1 MPAQLTDPA
10 PLSLYRPQLLSYSK
24 RAASSVCVFAFSL
37 LATIAGAAD
46 EPPDLTKEATGSSP
60 IAVSDAGEG
69 TKVEPGDE
77 PGDLP
82 SEAEQRELES
92 NEDPMAGDD
101 ARRDVKRKEVTE
113 DTDQRQTGFDVYGS
127 ARIRYR
133 YQDNVNEWQDG
144 GSRLGAEFDWR
155 IFPETFLFVRYEA
168 GFNVLTGLNELVNPG
183 EKQGEVFNETVFN
196 RLYYVGVDTPHVNYV
211 VGKNWSTY
219 YKVSYFTDRF
229 MGTGGSA
236 SGTYNAQ
243 TDGGPTGPGRADN
256 TLQTHFSIDFSPLHL
271 FKPFELNVQVQH
283 GNPIPFGDGVDYGTA
298 VGLSAIMTT
307 QNNFTL
313 GLAYNEAHIDIDNNP
328 SLRSVGLTGD
338 ASALLVGTRAFGDR
352 WYVGL
357 LASRLD
363 NHETTDEGIY
373 FKGWGSEL
381 YLQYRIAGPVWFVG
395 GYNVLEPDQKDVLAR
410 DYRVRYTV
418 AGLRYSF
425 DDFRRMIFFNARID
439 DSLNADGTPGT
450 DVFTIGIRWDF
461 SKRGWHRSE
470 KKQ

>member
-1 MPAQLTDPA
+1 M
-10 PLSLYRPQLLSYSK
+10 
-24 RAASSVCVFAFSL
+24 
-37 LATIAGAAD
+37 
-46 EPPDLTKEATGSSP
+46 
-60 IAVSDAGEG
+60 
-69 TKVEPGDE
+69 
-77 PGDLP
+77 
-82 SEAEQRELES
+82 
-92 NEDPMAGDD
+92 
-101 ARRDVKRKEVTE
+101 
-113 DTDQRQTGFDVYGS
+113 
-127 ARIRYR
+127 
-133 YQDNVNEWQDG
+133 
-144 GSRLGAEFDWR
+144 
-155 IFPETFLFVRYEA
+155 RYEA
-168 GFNVLTGLNELVNPG
+168 GFNVLTGLNDLVNPG
-183 EKQGEVFNETVFN
+183 EKQGEVFNETIFN
-196 RLYYVGVDTPHVNYV
+196 RLYYVGIDTRRANYI

-243 TDGGPTGPGRADN
+243 TDGGPTGPGRADR
-256 TLQTHFSIDFSPLHL
+256 TLQTHFSIISPLHL
-271 FKPFELNVQVQH
+271 FKPYELNAQVQH

-298 VGLSAIMTT
+298 LGLSAIMTT

-313 GLAYNEAHIDIDNNP
+313 GVAYNHARIDIDDNP
-328 SLRSVGLTGD
+328 TLRSVGLTGD

-352 WYVGL
+352 WYAGL
-357 LASRLD
+357 LTSRLD

-425 DDFRRMIFFNARID
+425 DDFRRMIFVNARID
-439 DSLNADGTPGT
+439 DSLNADGTPGS

-461 SKRGWHRSE
+461 SKRGWHRPD